1 MVSFNIRTFKIINFK
16 VFMSGLKKYVVFQ
29 LCQWYDINRL
39 NTITCGAHHN
49 PTNLVYSVYSRF
61 PDLNSPYQSFVLLEV
76 NPLCL
81 ISILF
86 INFTLL
92 VIIFNKIN
100 CSLLISENLISI
112 TIYSGG
118 VLANNSI
125 AFANYSRW
133 TKMLR

>member
-1 MVSFNIRTFKIINFK
+1 MVSFNTNIQNYQFYQ
-16 VFMSGLKKYVVFQ
+16 GLCLACIVVFQ
-29 LCQWYDINRL
+29 PWSMIRHKSVKYIY
-39 NTITCGAHHN
+39 TCGAHLF
-49 PTNLVYSVYSRF
+49 PTHWFIVYYSVFQPFSV
-61 PDLNSPYQSFVLLEV
+61 YQSFVLLEV

-112 TIYSGG
+112 TTIYSGG